1 MHWPLDQVLD
11 MEHTER
17 RLWATQVSQINQ
29 RLNES
34 DKEESFKS
42 WVPEAQTW

>member
-1 MHWPLDQVLD
+1 MEL
-11 MEHTER
+11 EHTER
-17 RLWATQVSQINQ
+17 RLWATQVSQINK

-42 WVPEAQTW
+42 WVPEAHTW

>member
-1 MHWPLDQVLD
+1 MEL
-11 MEHTER
+11 EHTER
-17 RLWATQVSQINQ
+17 RLWATQVSAINK

-34 DKEESFKS
+34 EKEEPFKS